1 MELTVGFEPLNII
14 DMEMPDGGCKI
25 CTAGA
30 VIGGAGTGAGT
41 VLAVGAIFSV
51 TPAGWIVGLG
61 AVAGAGLGYLATR

>member
-14 DMEMPDGGCKI
+14 DMEMLDGGCKI

-30 VIGGAGTGAGT
+30 VIGGAGTGA

>member
-14 DMEMPDGGCKI
+14 DMEMLDGGCKI

-30 VIGGAGTGAGT
+30 VIGGAGT

>member
-14 DMEMPDGGCKI
+14 DLEMIDGGCKI

-41 VLAVGAIFSV
+41 VLAVGAICSV

-61 AVAGAGLGYLATR
+61 AAAGAGLGYLATR

>member
-1 MELTVGFEPLNII
+1 MELTVGFEPLNI
-14 DMEMPDGGCKI
+14 MLDGGCKI